1 MVRGFNQRWGWLTM
15 WVSILVEAQSMI
27 GWENALEMLAN
38 NWEGGLRMKVRFPR
52 ERDRGSWRQTALT
65 GPTALVLTLASA
77 VPALALSKPTLTSN
91 TSSQHSHCYSRS
103 GFDSGRRMLIC
114 SVGNDHDDQH
124 VDASY
129 DEKWEKEMAAV
140 GRCFGRDGCGGN
152 FQGNGQRGRG
162 GKTRESVYWTSRSN
176 KEDVI

>member
-1 MVRGFNQRWGWLTM
+1 M

-27 GWENALEMLAN
+27 GWEKAYSNGWLATGKAGCG
-38 NWEGGLRMKVRFPR
+38 WKWGFQGR
-52 ERDRGSWRQTALT
+52 ERGSWRRRREGQLEANCTDRSRCT
-65 GPTALVLTLASA
+65 GTDSGSSTSA

-162 GKTRESVYWTSRSN
+162 GKTWESVYWTSRSN